1 MEVRA
6 DGPQPRQLFGKFAGY
21 DTWFKRTKAQALNAR
36 NLIRPV
42 RGTPPAR
49 PPGGGC
55 GRVLS
60 YMV

>member
-36 NLIRPV
+36 NLV
-42 RGTPPAR
+42 ETFD
-49 PPGGGC
+49 
-55 GRVLS
+55 
-60 YMV
+60 